1 MKKTHIEKIGWAYLI
16 AAMLCALFGAV
27 YEMFSH
33 EVYSGFMVFA
43 FAIPLLGGAAPF
55 LALARL
61 HSIRLPDQTTCRMYH
76 CGLATLTVGC
86 IMEGVLAIYGTTNDL
101 SIVYW
106 VAGPLLVVTGLL
118 KYALGSTVLMV
129 E

>member
-33 EVYSGFMVFA
+33 DVYSSFMVFA

-55 LALARL
+55 LALAHLR
-61 HSIRLPDQTTCRMYH
+61 SIRLPDQAACRLYH
-76 CGLATLTVGC
+76 CGIATLTVGC

-106 VAGPLLVVTGLL
+106 IAGQLLVVTALL
-118 KYALGSTVLMV
+118 KYGLGRRVLMV